1 MLFEGGALMVRRWPI
16 PAALV
21 ALLLVAARAGGTQS
35 LNLAIDEG
43 ETGGSDIKPGE
54 TLTLG
59 LTIKHTRMSNPFSL
73 PRTPGLVV
81 NGSGSDPHSG
91 NYYFFVTP
99 SRAGDYVIP
108 AFDIHTDSGQV
119 LHVNALRLHVASH

>member
-1 MLFEGGALMVRRWPI
+1 MARRWPI
-16 PAALV
+16 AALI
-21 ALLLVAARAGGTQS
+21 ALLLVAGRAGGTSS

-43 ETGGSDIKPGE
+43 ETSASRIKPGE

-59 LTIKHTRMSNPFSL
+59 LTIKHARTNNPFSL

-91 NYYFFVTP
+91 HYYFFVTP
-99 SRAGDYVIP
+99 SRAGDYLIP
-108 AFDIHTDSGQV
+108 PFDIRTDTGQV
-119 LHVNALRLHVASH
+119 LHVNALRFHVVAR

>member
-1 MLFEGGALMVRRWPI
+1 AMTETDHLQAGEDCVPDLTYLARSDCSCLKTPRCIMLFEGGALMVRRWPI
-16 PAALV
+16 PAALF

-81 NGSGSDPHSG
+81 NG
-91 NYYFFVTP
+91 
-99 SRAGDYVIP
+99 
-108 AFDIHTDSGQV
+108 
-119 LHVNALRLHVASH
+119 